1 MGTRKGLKLRFV
13 LGLFVI
19 GSVILTAIIGGY
31 FAWTTNKTS
40 LTSGYLESN
49 YQYAQ
54 KLSSNT
60 KELLDIISNNVD
72 AIAARAGIQNI
83 SQKELDSWYDA
94 NEQYFNA
101 IIIVDSNR
109 KVMLSSLSNGGVK
122 AGAVLNSYASKQAV
136 EQKRPLISEPY
147 VGTTTNQLLMLI
159 SSPIFNE
166 QGEYEGFVAGTI
178 YLSESNALSK
188 LLNEHFYGNG
198 SYVYVA
204 DKQGRLIFHPDHQRI
219 NEIIAS
225 NEVINKALAGHSG
238 SQEIVNSKQNRYF
251 AGYANESI
259 TGWAIVAQTPA
270 SIIDKPLNE
279 LIWSILLQFLP
290 LFIVIL
296 LLAWYVSHLISK
308 PLFELAAFSEEA
320 ILSTKAIRSKMPKTN
335 SYIYEVRQLNQS
347 INNHF
352 NLLNKEIRLDGL
364 TGLANRKT
372 FDLTIQEWIAE
383 DIPFAL
389 ILLDVDHFKKINDQH
404 GHLIGDEVLI
414 YTAAQIKAFSRSH
427 DLSFR
432 YGGEEFGILVKLG
445 SIPTATNIAERLRE
459 GIAAG
464 ASPTGSPIYVSIG
477 ISMSSGKAKDAK
489 EIIEM
494 ADQAL
499 YRSKETGRNR
509 TTVYNNKPL
518 SGRED

>member
-1 MGTRKGLKLRFV
+1 LGTRKGLKLRFV

-19 GSVILTAIIGGY
+19 GSVILTALIGGY
-31 FAWTTNKTS
+31 LAWTSNKTS

-49 YQYAQ
+49 YQYAK

-60 KELLDIISNNVD
+60 NELLHIISNNID
-72 AIAARAGIQNI
+72 TIAARAGKQSL

-101 IIIVDSNR
+101 ILIVDANR
-109 KVMLSSLSNGGVK
+109 KVTASSFANGGVK
-122 AGAVLNSYASKQAV
+122 AGTVLASDASKQAI

-147 VGTTTNQLLMLI
+147 VGTMTNQLLLLI

-166 QGEYEGFVAGTI
+166 DNEYIGFVAGTI
-178 YLSESNALSK
+178 YLNESNALNK
-188 LLNEHFYGNG
+188 LLNEHFYDNG

-204 DKQGRLIFHPDHQRI
+204 DKQGHLIFHPDHTRI
-219 NEIIAS
+219 NEKITT
-225 NEVINKALAGHSG
+225 NEVINKALDGHSG
-238 SQEIVNSKQNRYF
+238 SQVIVNSRSERYF

-270 SIIDKPLNE
+270 SIIDKPLNA

-296 LLAWYVSHLISK
+296 LLAWYVSYLISK

-383 DIPFAL
+383 EIPFAL
-389 ILLDVDHFKKINDQH
+389 IMLDVDHFKKINDQH

-414 YTAAQIKAFSRSH
+414 YTASQIKAFSRSH

-445 SIPTATNIAERLRE
+445 SIPTATQIAERLRE
-459 GIAAG
+459 GIASG
-464 ASPTGSPIYVSIG
+464 ASPTGSPIFVSIG
-477 ISMSSGKAKDAK
+477 ISMSSGKTTDAK
-489 EIIEM
+489 EMIEM

-499 YRSKETGRNR
+499 YRSKEAGRNR
-509 TTVYNNKPL
+509 TTVYENSPL
-518 SGRED
+518 NGPKD